1 VISGIV
7 VDQHA
12 LVTVMFRTR
21 DGGDVPIEF
30 VIDTG
35 FTDEICLPPETVAA
49 LGLRFQYAIEVS
61 LADASEV
68 SLPVHDATIVWNRE
82 EHRVRVLAT
91 GIRPLMGTALL
102 EDYEVVMQFVE
113 GGVVTIDKLHQGF
126 RFL

>member
-1 VISGIV
+1 MCRLSLSSIL
-7 VDQHA
+7 D
-12 LVTVMFRTR
+12 L
-21 DGGDVPIEF
+21 P
-30 VIDTG
+30 
-35 FTDEICLPPETVAA
+35 DEICLPSETVAS
-49 LGLRFQYAIEVS
+49 LGLEFQYAIDVS

-82 EHRVRVLAT
+82 EQRVRVLAT

-113 GGVVTIDKLHQGF
+113 GGVVTIDKLHKGF